1 MTTGALDFKKS
12 LPSYRAKRG
21 VFEFVDVP
29 PMHYLMIDGRGDPN
43 TSREY
48 AEAIACLFPVAYK
61 LKFASKRELQR
72 DYVVPPLEALWWA
85 DDMESFTAARDKSHW
100 QWTVMLMTPEWITRE
115 MFAHAVEQVRKASSP
130 PKLDAMRFA
139 ELSEGRC
146 VQTLHVGSF
155 EDEAPVLESMH
166 RDFIPAQGFAL
177 SGKHHEIYFTDFRKV
192 EPAKLRTILR
202 QPVIAG
208 AGSSS

>member
-1 MTTGALDFKKS
+1 VTTGALDFKKS
-12 LPSYRAKRG
+12 LPSYRAQRG
-21 VFEFVDVP
+21 VFEVVDVP

-61 LKFASKRELQR
+61 LKFVSKRELQK

-85 DDMESFTAARDKSHW
+85 DDMESFTAVRDKSHW

-115 MFAHAVEQVRKASSP
+115 MFTHAVEQVRMASSP

-139 ELSEGRC
+139 ELS
-146 VQTLHVGSF
+146 
-155 EDEAPVLESMH
+155 
-166 RDFIPAQGFAL
+166 
-177 SGKHHEIYFTDFRKV
+177 
-192 EPAKLRTILR
+192 
-202 QPVIAG
+202 
-208 AGSSS
+208 